1 MRVSSLL
8 QQYRKSSGRRHR
20 RHDGKRQR
28 LDIQGLRM
36 VAVLTV
42 FANHLTGWPTGGFIG
57 VDVFF
62 VISGFLIT
70 GNLMRT
76 AESTGTV
83 SFRSFYW
90 NRVRRIV
97 PAATVVLILTYLV
110 ATLVFQPFRAHQV
123 GVDALYAFVFLS
135 NWHFEAIG
143 TDYFRA
149 ASETVS
155 PIQHYWSLS
164 IEEQFYFVWPAVI
177 FLISV
182 LVVRKSWPHARR
194 MVIAGAVMGAIVTA
208 SLWWALV
215 ETATSPISAYFNT
228 FARVWELG
236 VGALLAISAGALA
249 RIPAAVKPFLS
260 WAGLACI
267 TATLYLLTDGAP
279 GFPAPWALLPV
290 TGAALVIAA
299 GIGGEPEKQAFLRNP
314 VSTYIG
320 DISYSLYLVHWPVII
335 FVGAMMDPTWAYYLT
350 VVAVTF
356 GLAIGSY
363 HLVENPLRRGNLTK
377 LRAFVHEVRRS
388 RYRPKKST
396 QYAMA
401 AAAAL
406 LIAGLVSFSI
416 RPDAYVQATPPP
428 PLAATADGEQER
440 PSTGPLADAL
450 QAEIVAAL
458 EATSWPALE
467 PSMESVVSGN
477 MLGSDVSTC
486 AHDKQMEDLSQC
498 TVGSPTAPVRIVLVG
513 DSVGLGY
520 ADSLGQIASN
530 SNGQLQLIDLA
541 MGSCSFTKELIERP
555 ALSPTCEARKTDVV
569 NIINTTKPTVV
580 IVSNRYSNLQ
590 VVGEAD
596 PMTADGWGESLRQQV
611 DLFRANAGQV
621 VFFSAPPGEAD
632 IKECFSKKSSTPAD
646 CIGTVTD
653 DWRAIARSEQGVAED
668 VGGVFVDSWP
678 WFCSGGG
685 LCPAFVG
692 TTPARFD
699 RVHMSAPY
707 SHKIAP
713 VIDEALRAAK
723 VY

>member
-1 MRVSSLL
+1 
-8 QQYRKSSGRRHR
+8 
-20 RHDGKRQR
+20 
-28 LDIQGLRM
+28 M

-70 GNLMRT
+70 GNLLRM
-76 AESTGTV
+76 AETTGTV
-83 SFRSFYW
+83 SFTSFYW

-97 PAATVVLILTYLV
+97 PAATVVLILTYLA
-110 ATLVFQPFRAHQV
+110 ATVVFQPFRVHQV

-194 MVIAGAVMGAIVTA
+194 MVIAGAVMGAIVIA
-208 SLWWALV
+208 SLAWALF
-215 ETATSPISAYFNT
+215 ETATSPVSAYFNT

-249 RIPAAVKPFLS
+249 RIPAAVKPWLS

-267 TATLYLLTDGAP
+267 AATLYLLTDGAP

-335 FVGAMMDPTWAYYLT
+335 FVGALMDASWAYYLT

-356 GLAIGSY
+356 GLSIGSY
-363 HLVENPLRRGNLTK
+363 HLVENPLRRANLTK
-377 LRAFVHEVRRS
+377 FRAFIHEVRRG
-388 RYRPKKST
+388 RYRPRKAT
-396 QYAMA
+396 QYA
-401 AAAAL
+401 AAAAVGL
-406 LIAGLVSFSI
+406 LIVGLVGFTI
-416 RPDAYVQATPPP
+416 RPDAYVRPTPSL
-428 PLAATADGEQER
+428 PLASAPEATREAQ
-440 PSTGPLADAL
+440 PTGPLAAAL
-450 QAEIVAAL
+450 QTEIDAAL
-458 EATSWPALE
+458 AATSWPTLE

-477 MLGSDVSTC
+477 MLSNDVATC
-486 AHDKQMEDLSQC
+486 AHDNRMEDLSQC

-520 ADSLGQIASN
+520 ADSLGQIVSN

-541 MGSCSFTKELIERP
+541 MGSCSFTKELIQRP
-555 ALSPTCEARKTDVV
+555 ALSANCEARKNDVV
-569 NIINTTKPTVV
+569 NVVNTTKPTVV

-590 VVGEAD
+590 VVGSED
-596 PMTADGWGESLRQQV
+596 PMTADAWGESLRQQV
-611 DLFRANAGQV
+611 DLIRANAGRV
-621 VFFSAPPGEAD
+621 VFFSAPPGDAD
-632 IKECFSKKSSTPAD
+632 IKECFSKRSSTPAD

-653 DWRAIARSEQGVAED
+653 DWLAIARSEQGVAEAI
-668 VGGVFVDSWP
+668 GGVFVDSKP
-678 WFCSGGG
+678 WFCGGGG